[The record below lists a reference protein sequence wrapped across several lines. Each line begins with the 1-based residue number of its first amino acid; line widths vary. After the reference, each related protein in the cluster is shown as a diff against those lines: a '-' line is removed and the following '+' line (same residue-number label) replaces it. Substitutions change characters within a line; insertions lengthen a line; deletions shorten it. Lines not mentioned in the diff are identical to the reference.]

1 MFRKLTCISLA
12 CALLLGFAAATAQAR
27 QVAGTPHR
35 AALSLASADPSHGIP
50 GATVSLTGSGFGASQ
65 GSSAVLF
72 GQKTGPITVTGAAAT
87 IVSWSDTAI
96 TCTVPKLAAQ
106 ALSIFVK
113 KVTPPV
119 PPYPGSISL
128 SNALAFTVDAPLI
141 SVTAPTGTTS
151 HVQGSS
157 LTVSWTTR
165 EAVQTG
171 VFGVWVESASYAGG
185 PGKIVVYNGTTS
197 YSTSVTL
204 DVPPGTGYRIM
215 VSYRAMANG
224 AWTDFGYSPGSF
236 TVTGGTALGIYVTA
250 PTGTGS
256 YAVGASLTVS
266 WLTSSSV
273 FGGEWGLW
281 ARSAGGN
288 WYIAKLVPAGG
299 GVVSFTTDLTLAV
312 PPGSG
317 YQAIVAYRPTAG
329 SGDWISWGTSP
340 GSFTVIA
347 R

>member
-12 CALLLGFAAATAQAR
+12 CALLLGF
-27 QVAGTPHR
+27 
-35 AALSLASADPSHGIP
+35 
-50 GATVSLTGSGFGASQ
+50 
-65 GSSAVLF
+65 
-72 GQKTGPITVTGAAAT
+72 AAAT

-185 PGKIVVYNGTTS
+185 PGKIVVYNDTTS
-197 YSTSVTL
+197 YSTSITL

-236 TVTGGTALGIYVTA
+236 TVTGTALGISVTA

-273 FGGEWGLW
+273 FGGEWGIW
-281 ARSAGGN
+281 ARSAGGS